1 MLSLL
6 SDSTLTSV
14 YDHWKNHSFDY
25 MDLCWQSDISAFNIW
40 SRFIIAFLPR
50 SKHLLVSWL
59 QSLSAVILEPNK
71 IKSITASS
79 STLDC
84 DRESIHCVKTF
95 KRKNQIFILYFP
107 YKIALLVIGYTDS
120 IVIKDIPTNK

>member
-1 MLSLL
+1 M
-6 SDSTLTSV
+6 
-14 YDHWKNHSFDY
+14 
-25 MDLCWQSDISAFNIW
+25 
-40 SRFIIAFLPR
+40 
-50 SKHLLVSWL
+50 
-59 QSLSAVILEPNK
+59 ILEPNK

>member
-1 MLSLL
+1 MLFRSNIALTMQTFVSKVMSLL
-6 SDSTLTSV
+6 FNTL
-14 YDHWKNHSFDY
+14 
-25 MDLCWQSDISAFNIW
+25 
-40 SRFIIAFLPR
+40 SRFAIAFLPR
-50 SKHLLVSWL
+50 RKCLLISWL
-59 QSLSAVILEPNK
+59 QSLSAVILEPKK
-71 IKSITASS
+71 IKSITAST

-84 DRESIHCVKTF
+84 DRESIHYVKTC